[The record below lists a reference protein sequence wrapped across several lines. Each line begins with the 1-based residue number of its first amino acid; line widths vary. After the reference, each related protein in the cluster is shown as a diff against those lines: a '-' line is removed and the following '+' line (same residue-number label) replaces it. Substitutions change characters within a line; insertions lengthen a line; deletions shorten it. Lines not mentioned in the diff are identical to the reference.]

1 MWCLTV
7 RRLVLAMAALVLTSM
22 LFLSVQGDT
31 QLAQMEDVLLDPMEI
46 KATMSLDGTTTLNLK
61 ARAINQGSTSVTN
74 VSFRIDS
81 LDVAIIDS
89 LVDAESTSVTSI
101 LQGRYTEVV
110 VFLPSPLEENESVW
124 VELTLKASDL
134 QTDPTTL
141 LDPSVSYVDF
151 TLYVRPMSEY
161 ANFTFTAILP
171 QDAVLSRESVVPL
184 FPAADSNYTDG
195 ASMAFVWFIDSIQA
209 GQERAFIVKFQY
221 LKTSTAFLGSFLLEA
236 IGIAILGLIGGSA
249 ITLGG
254 PRLYH
259 RIRRIGSVKF
269 VGVTSEEEE
278 VLDVIRRKGGSC
290 PQKDLYTEFN
300 MSQAKVSLILNN
312 LEERGLVRRFKE
324 GRENMVHLMED

>member
-1 MWCLTV
+1 
-7 RRLVLAMAALVLTSM
+7 MAALVLTST
-22 LFLSVQGDT
+22 LFLSVQGDV
-31 QLAQMEDVLLDPMEI
+31 QLAQMENILLDPVEI

-61 ARAINQGSTSVTN
+61 ARATNQGSTSVTN

-81 LDVAIIDS
+81 LDVVIIDS
-89 LVDAESTSVTSI
+89 LVDGESTSATSI
-101 LQGRYTEVV
+101 LQNRYTEVV
-110 VFLPSPLEENESVW
+110 VPLPTPLGENESAW
-124 VELTLKASDL
+124 VEFTLEATDL
-134 QTDPTTL
+134 QTDPRTI
-141 LDPSVSYVDF
+141 LDPSILYADF
-151 TLYVRPMSEY
+151 TFYVRPMTEY
-161 ANFTFTAILP
+161 VNFTFTAILP
-171 QDAVLSRESVVPL
+171 QDTVLSRESVVPL

-195 ASMAFVWFIDSIQA
+195 ASLAFVWSADSLQA
-209 GQERAFIVKFQY
+209 GQEGVYIVRFQY
-221 LKTSTAFLGSFLLEA
+221 PNTDAVFLGSFLFEA

-249 ITLGG
+249 LTIGG

-259 RIRRIGSVKF
+259 RIRRIGSVKL

-324 GRENMVHLMED
+324 GRENVVHIMED

>member
-1 MWCLTV
+1 
-7 RRLVLAMAALVLTSM
+7 MAALVLTST

-31 QLAQMEDVLLDPMEI
+31 QLAQMESVLLDPVEI
-46 KATMSLDGTTTLNLK
+46 KATMSLDGTTTLSLR
-61 ARAINQGSTSVTN
+61 ARASNQGSTSVTN

-89 LVDAESTSVTSI
+89 LVDGESTSATSI
-101 LQGRYTEVV
+101 LQNRYTEVV
-110 VFLPSPLEENESVW
+110 VSLLSPLEENESAW
-124 VELTLKASDL
+124 VEFTLEASDL
-134 QTDPTTL
+134 QERRPL
-141 LDPSVSYVDF
+141 LDPSITYVDF
-151 TLYVRPMSEY
+151 TFYVRPMSEY

-171 QDAVLSRESVVPL
+171 QYAVLSRESVVPL

-195 ASMAFVWFIDSIQA
+195 TSLAFVWFIDSIQA
-209 GQERAFIVKFQY
+209 GQEKAYIVKFQY
-221 LKTSTAFLGSFLLEA
+221 LNASTAFIGSFLFEA

-249 ITLGG
+249 ITIGG

-259 RIRRIGSVKF
+259 RIRRIGSVKL

-278 VLDVIRRKGGSC
+278 VLEVIRRKGGSC

-312 LEERGLVRRFKE
+312 LEERGLVRRFKD
-324 GRENMVHLMED
+324 GRENVVHIMED